1 MLASSRLPE
10 HWPLLCGLALTRII
24 GWGSTYYAPSVLAA
38 YLDRELGMSGEIVFG
53 GITILLVT
61 GAVVAPMVG
70 RHLDRRGTRRAMCV
84 GAVICAL
91 GLALLAAA
99 QGPISYLATWFVI
112 GIGHSLTLANV
123 GNVTVAQLMGERTRR
138 VIGVMMLVTGLASSV
153 FWPLSAALCA
163 AYGWRVALLIFAAI
177 QIVIVLPIHLA
188 IPVTTPHAPAAGP
201 TAAAL
206 PADEGRVPA
215 QERRPIFWLL
225 AFAFSAS
232 GLVSWGLPLHLIG
245 LLQNSGLTSAT
256 AVTIAS
262 LGGLATLVARLVD
275 VMAGER
281 FAVERVALVGLVL
294 GPLSCLF
301 MALASGTALSAIGFV
316 AAFNAAMGVISVA
329 RATLPLSLFG
339 RRGFATMLGRLT
351 VPQNLTFAAAPLLF
365 AVMIER
371 FGSSATLIISAA
383 IQTFALVAML
393 ILVRRVSSP

>member
-1 MLASSRLPE
+1 MPASSRLPE
-10 HWPLLCGLALTRII
+10 HWPLLSGLALTRII

-38 YLDRELGMSGEIVFG
+38 YLDRELGMSGEVVFG

-61 GAVVAPMVG
+61 GALVAPAIG
-70 RHLDRRGTRRAMCV
+70 RHLDRHGTRRAMCV
-84 GAVICAL
+84 GALVCAL
-91 GLALLAAA
+91 GLGLLAAA
-99 QGPISYLATWFVI
+99 QGPVSYLATWLVI
-112 GIGHSLTLANV
+112 GIGHALTLANV
-123 GNVTVAQLMGERTRR
+123 GNVTVAQLMGPKTRR

-153 FWPLSAALCA
+153 FWPLAAAFCA
-163 AYGWRVALLIFAAI
+163 AFGWRAALLIFAAM

-188 IPVTTPHAPAAGP
+188 IPRGIAHAPSGGP
-201 TAAAL
+201 AVVT
-206 PADEGRVPA
+206 PSQDEGRVPP
-215 QERRPIFWLL
+215 QQRRPIFWLL

-245 LLQNSGLTSAT
+245 LLQSGGLDSAM

-262 LGGLATLVARLVD
+262 IGGLATLVARLID
-275 VMAGER
+275 VLAGER

-301 MALASGTALSAIGFV
+301 LALVPGTPLSAIGFV
-316 AAFNAAMGVISVA
+316 LAFNAAMGVIAVA

-339 RRGFATMLGRLT
+339 RAGFGVMLGRLA

-371 FGSSATLIISAA
+371 LGGGMTLMISAA
-383 IQTFALVAML
+383 VQSLALVAML
-393 ILVRRVSSP
+393 VLVRRVSSP